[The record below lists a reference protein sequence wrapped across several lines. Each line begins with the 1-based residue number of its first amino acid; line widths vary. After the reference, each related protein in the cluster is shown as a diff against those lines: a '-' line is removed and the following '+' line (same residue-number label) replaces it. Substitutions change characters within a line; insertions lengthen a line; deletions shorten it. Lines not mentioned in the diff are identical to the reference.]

1 MPLCFGRLL
10 TVQFQVRNMS
20 GSSYVVYELHIRL
33 DADAWKV
40 FRRFRWALPL
50 VVPFC
55 FLGLFA
61 SCGSYAHL
69 FPCLSN

>member
-1 MPLCFGRLL
+1 M
-10 TVQFQVRNMS
+10 QFQVRNMS

-50 VVPFC
+50 VVPFG
-55 FLGLFA
+55 FLGL
-61 SCGSYAHL
+61 SLRVAHMRIFL
-69 FPCLSN
+69 FV